1 MKKRIL
7 YTFLALSL
15 ILTGCSTGEVQ
26 GDDPVEATEVSQEQ
40 PAEPQPSDSGV
51 PEESEQEE
59 EIPIHP
65 DEIPWDIT
73 ILNPDSSGYVYMEAT
88 FTNSTDYPIT
98 RYHMKVHL
106 KDKNDTTYLTSHN
119 TVMPGETSPKFD
131 SFGPETL
138 DPNDYEVLTLDIS
151 ALMDNGDELDIEYDF
166 KLGQAYWDIYEK

>member
-7 YTFLALSL
+7 YTFLVLAL

-26 GDDPVEATEVSQEQ
+26 GDDPAEATEVSQEQ
-40 PAEPQPSDSGV
+40 PEQEAQEAP
-51 PEESEQEE
+51 EQEE

-65 DEIPWDIT
+65 DEIPWDIVVRQ
-73 ILNPDSSGYVYMEAT
+73 PDSIGNVYMDAT

-119 TVMPGETSPKFD
+119 TVMPGETSPIFD
-131 SFGPETL
+131 SFGPDTMNEE
-138 DPNDYEVLTLDIS
+138 DYEVLTLEVS

-166 KLGQAYWDIYEK
+166 KLGQAYWDIYEQ